1 MNTLYKDKNGNI
13 YSISPI
19 QQPKDGWVK
28 LTSEEIETHLAPK
41 PPTAEQVRA
50 ERDAKIEVVR
60 WRIERHNDELA
71 LGLEPTEPLEP
82 LLQYV
87 QALRD
92 VPAQKGFPENVEWP
106 ACQLEQNQ
114 CNNKGLSNESPLF

>member
-1 MNTLYKDKNGNI
+1 MNYFKDKDNQV
-13 YSISPI
+13 YAYTDI
-19 QQPKDGWVK
+19 QTPEDGLTK
-28 LTSEEIETHLAPK
+28 ITEQEALDITNPPPTSEQLAK
-41 PPTAEQVRA
+41 QVRA

-71 LGLEPTEPLEP
+71 LGIEPTEPLEP

-92 VPAQKGFPENVEWP
+92 VPQQTGFPKKVEFP
-106 ACQLEQNQ
+106 E
-114 CNNKGLSNESPLF
+114 EI